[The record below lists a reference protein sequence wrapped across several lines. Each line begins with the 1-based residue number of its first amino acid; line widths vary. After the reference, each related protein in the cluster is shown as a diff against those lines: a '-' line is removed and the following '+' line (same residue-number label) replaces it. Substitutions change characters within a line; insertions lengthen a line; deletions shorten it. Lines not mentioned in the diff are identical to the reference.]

1 MTHEEALEFLGS
13 GTRTGKLAT
22 VRADG
27 RPHVVPIWFVVDQG
41 DVVFTTWHESVKLR
55 NLTADSRAAMVVDL
69 EEPPFA
75 YVMVEGRVSI
85 SDDIDQLRGF
95 ATRIGGR
102 YMGESRAE
110 EFGARNGV
118 PGEVVVRL
126 LIDRIVAKD
135 DVSG

>member
-41 DVVFTTWHESVKLR
+41 DVVFTTWHKSVKLR

>member
-13 GTRTGKLAT
+13 GTRTGKFAT

-85 SDDIDQLRGF
+85 SDDLDQLRGF

>member
-13 GTRTGKLAT
+13 GTRTGKFAT